1 MLVQAKMSNE
11 STHRLSPSDAQL
23 DLFSRWPLFEFV
35 TGGLAPGPRR
45 LNERGKGSRYALVH
59 DRQAYPEDIPW
70 ADQCPWAA
78 SAAKQQLTADRS
90 LARVLGDILLN
101 KDGRPF
107 QLGKPK
113 DDWSRT
119 IQDLLQ
125 TTGQR
130 TYRRTNIGRGATP
143 RLTTAPGQMLMY
155 VDGSQSSN
163 STLGAGTSL
172 LRRYFANVPIVR
184 GSGENANVPPREKGD
199 SPIGGISSLII
210 ETITGMR

>member
-1 MLVQAKMSNE
+1 MLVQAKMSND

-23 DLFSRWPLFEFV
+23 ELFSRWPVFEFV
-35 TGGLAPGPRR
+35 TRGLAAGPRC
-45 LNERGKGSRYALVH
+45 LNERGKGSRYALVYAQ
-59 DRQAYPEDIPW
+59 RAYPENIPW
-70 ADQCPWAA
+70 AHQCPSAE
-78 SAAKQQLTADRS
+78 SAAKQQLTANRS

-130 TYRRTNIGRGATP
+130 TYRRTNIARGATP
-143 RLTTAPGQMLMY
+143 RLTTAPGQMLIY
-155 VDGSQSSN
+155 VDGRRSSA
-163 STLGAGTSL
+163 STPGAGASL
-172 LRRYFANVPIVR
+172 LGRYFGSVPIDQWYVSR
-184 GSGENANVPPREKGD
+184 P
-199 SPIGGISSLII
+199 
-210 ETITGMR
+210 